1 MRIYTDGA
9 TSNNG
14 SKEAVGGW
22 AYIVV
27 NDVDNIFLR
36 GKGHVKNATN
46 NICELL
52 AVINA
57 CRNVYAIPSSYFT
70 VYSDSAYIVNCFKE
84 KWYKKWIE
92 NGWVN
97 SKKEP
102 VKNREL
108 WEELIFYF
116 NSDRFNFEKV
126 QGHSG
131 DKYNEI
137 VDQMAVEAKE
147 VG

>member
-1 MRIYTDGA
+1 MKIYTDGA
-9 TSNNG
+9 TSKNG
-14 SKEAVGGW
+14 SDDAVGGW

-27 NDVDNIFLR
+27 NDVENIFLR
-36 GKGHVKNATN
+36 GKGRVENATN

-57 CRNVYAIPSSYFT
+57 CRNVYALPSFFT
-70 VYSDSAYIVNCFKE
+70 IYSDSAYIVNCYKE
-84 KWYKKWIE
+84 KWYKKWQQ

-102 VKNREL
+102 VKNKEL

-116 NSDRFNFEKV
+116 NSNKFNFEKV
-126 QGHSG
+126 KGHSG

-137 VDQMAVEAKE
+137 VDRMAVEAKE
-147 VG
+147 GF